1 MKQLLQD
8 LIRTEPTLEHGER
21 AAAEVL
27 AGYFRRHGI
36 EAAVDVWDDK
46 RANVIVHVKT
56 KGRKP
61 ALLFGAH
68 LDVVPAGQEIW
79 QSPPFEP
86 SERDGRIY
94 GRGSTD
100 MKGGLSAAA
109 AAIVEILQEGVSL
122 QGDLILAATAGEET
136 DSCGV
141 YRFVEEYKGKLPTLA
156 GVVIPEPTNFTIVTA
171 HRGICW
177 LRIITHG
184 RTAHSSMPQ
193 TGVNAVMKMNQ
204 LITHLAQMELV
215 HTPDALLGGPSMS
228 INRIEGGNAPNV
240 VPDCCWIQVDIRVV
254 PSLPPEDVIAQIRT
268 LCDRLAAEDSDFSA
282 DIELVRAVPAM
293 HVQENCSFVQTL
305 CKAVDIDKTVA
316 VGYTTDGPYFTKLGV
331 PLVIFGP
338 GHSSVCHKPDEC
350 IEIRDMEMGK
360 DRFKRIIRAF
370 LG

>member
-1 MKQLLQD
+1 MKQLLKD
-8 LIRTEPTLEHGER
+8 LIRTKPTLEHGER

-27 AGYFRRHGI
+27 AGYFQQHGI
-36 EAAVDVWDDK
+36 EAAVDIWDDK
-46 RANVIVHVKT
+46 RANITAHIKSD
-56 KGRKP
+56 GQKP

-68 LDVVPAGQEIW
+68 LDVVPAGQEAW

-86 SERDGRIY
+86 AERDGRIY

-109 AAIVEILQEGVSL
+109 TAIVEILEEGFPL
-122 QGDLILAATAGEET
+122 QGDLILTATAGEET

-141 YRFVEEYKGKLPTLA
+141 YRFVERYKNKLPNLV
-156 GVVIPEPTNFTIVTA
+156 GVIVPEPTDFTIVTA

-193 TGVNAVMKMNQ
+193 TGVNAVMKMNR
-204 LITHLAQMELV
+204 LITHLTEMQLI
-215 HTPDALLGGPSMS
+215 HTPDPLLGSPSMS

-240 VPDCCWIQVDIRVV
+240 VPDRCWIQVDIRVV
-254 PSLPPEDVIAQIRT
+254 PGLEPEDVIEQIRG
-268 LCDRLAAEDSDFSA
+268 LCTRLAGEDSDFRA
-282 DIELVRAVPAM
+282 DIELIRAVPAL
-293 HVQENCSFVQTL
+293 HVEEDSSFVQTV

-316 VGYTTDGPYFTKLGV
+316 VGYTTDGPHFAQLGA

-338 GHSSVCHKPDEC
+338 GHSHVCHKPDEC
-350 IEIRDMEMGK
+350 VEIQDLEKGK
-360 DRFKRIIRAF
+360 QYFKKIIRAF
-370 LG
+370 LA